1 VSLFRQRQDE
11 IKQLFKKPVRYG
23 NDPDHIGDLE
33 ELGAIRLVYA
43 SDHLFRRGEDRQI
56 TERLL
61 TLEALMSTLTA
72 FEASKPK
79 DTIYAILW
87 LACDVTLV
95 SKG

>member
-1 VSLFRQRQDE
+1 MFVSLFRQRQDE
-11 IKQLFKKPVRYG
+11 IKQLFKKSVRYG
-23 NDPDHIGDLE
+23 NDPDHIG
-33 ELGAIRLVYA
+33 
-43 SDHLFRRGEDRQI
+43 DRQI

-72 FEASKPK
+72 FEASEPK

-87 LACDVTLV
+87 LACDLTLV